1 MLIAITCMAVA
12 LAFVLGMAL
21 EARWNVLGTAKLEA
35 LKAYDHAAQ
44 MALSSHNRIVRLE
57 DELRVEI
64 SRLEGAFDQRLT
76 TDPPRVGK

>member
-44 MALSSHNRIVRLE
+44 MGITIHQRIARLE
-57 DELRVEI
+57 EDVR
-64 SRLEGAFDQRLT
+64 
-76 TDPPRVGK
+76 GK